1 MPPSFHLSEH
11 WPPPADPGARDRLL
25 ERFAALGRAEA
36 RFAARPDL
44 RRLLAALGGNSPYL
58 SDLALREPATLRLL
72 VESGPE
78 AALTAAL
85 APLATTDPAIVRPRL
100 AGLLRQAKRQVALVT
115 AIADIGG
122 SWKLERVCAAL
133 SDLAE
138 QALRLATRHLLLAAH
153 RAGDITLPDPAAP
166 DEASGFVA
174 LGMGKL
180 GARELNY
187 SSDVDLVLLFDPS
200 RARGDAVPGAV
211 HARLARD
218 LASLMEAR
226 DPNGYVFRIDLRLR
240 PDPAATPPAV
250 SLPAALAYYEGMAQN
265 WERAA
270 MLKARP
276 VAGDLALG
284 AAFLEEIRPF
294 VWRRYLD
301 FAAID
306 DIHAMRRRIDARVAA
321 ASALKPVQAD
331 GPFGRLAGHNLKLG
345 AGGIRE
351 IEFIVQTLQ
360 LIWGGRDPAL
370 RAPATLAALPLL
382 ARAGL
387 LPPRTASG
395 LAASYRF
402 LRTVEHRLQMVA
414 DRQTH
419 SLPDSAAGVAHF
431 ATFMGGAGEE
441 RFAKRLL
448 SHLHWVE
455 ARYREMFEPKHET
468 ETLPEALDLRGVKQ
482 VPPAALEALAKAGF
496 ANPSAVA
503 SIVQGWQTGR
513 LRAIRSERARAL
525 LLRLL
530 PQVLAALGRQRA
542 PDAALA
548 RFDAFLSRLPSGV
561 QILSLFQRHPALL
574 ARIAAV
580 LGAAPSL
587 AEHLARNP
595 LALEGLLEPAGSR
608 PEAMSDPGRAL
619 AARLAPVSDLEEA
632 INELRSFVQTEGFRI
647 SVATLEGRLDA
658 DAAGI
663 ARTAIAD
670 AALAALLPRVLA
682 DFARRFG
689 RVPQGRMAVV
699 ALGKAGGREMMAGS
713 DLDLM
718 LIYDHPPTVIESRG
732 ARHLSASEWFIRAA
746 HAFVAALS
754 APGAEGPVFAVDM
767 RLRPSGN
774 KGPVAVSLSSFRRY
788 HAADAWT
795 WERMALT
802 RARVVAGPP
811 AFRAEVARAIRAALE
826 AAGPPARIRADAA
839 AMRARV
845 ARELPPAGPWD
856 VRLRPGGLLEV
867 EFMAQVLQL
876 IHAPARPELWQTST
890 RIALAHLA
898 AAALLAEEDSRLLL
912 RADRL
917 YRTVL
922 GMLRV
927 ALGSPVKGALPEAVS
942 LAILHA
948 ARESGEAVLD
958 LAGLSATL
966 DALSRAVRL
975 SFERLVGTLEEKAA
989 S

>member
-1 MPPSFHLSEH
+1 MPPSFHLPEH
-11 WPPPADPGARDRLL
+11 WPPPADAGARDRLI
-25 ERFAALGRAEA
+25 ERFAALGRTEA
-36 RFAARPDL
+36 RLASRPDVQS
-44 RRLLAALGGNSPYL
+44 LLAALGGNSPYL
-58 SDLALREPATLRLL
+58 SDLALREPAAFRLF

-78 AALTAAL
+78 AAFAAAL
-85 APLATTDPAIVRPRL
+85 APLAAADPSIARPRL

-122 SWKLERVCAAL
+122 TWKLERVCAAL
-133 SDLAE
+133 STLAE
-138 QALRLATRHLLLAAH
+138 QALGLATRHLLLALH
-153 RAGDITLPDPAAP
+153 RAGEIVLPDPAAP
-166 DEASGFVA
+166 DHACGFVA

-187 SSDVDLVLLFDPS
+187 SSDVDLVLLFDP
-200 RARGDAVPGAV
+200 ARTRGEAVPGAV

-240 PDPAATPPAV
+240 PDPVATPPAV

-284 AAFLEEIRPF
+284 AEFLEEIRPF

-321 ASALKPVQAD
+321 AAALKPAQAD

-360 LIWGGRDPAL
+360 LIWGGRDPGL
-370 RAPATLAALPLL
+370 RVPATLAALPLL

-395 LAASYRF
+395 LAAAYRF

-419 SLPDSAAGVAHF
+419 SLPESAQGVARF
-431 ATFMGGAGEE
+431 ATFMGGAGAEH
-441 RFAKRLL
+441 FARNLL
-448 SHLHWVE
+448 SHLQRVE

-468 ETLPEALDLRGVKQ
+468 EALPEALDLRGVKGL
-482 VPPAALEALAKAGF
+482 PPAALEAMAKAGF
-496 ANPSAVA
+496 ANPPAAA
-503 SIVQGWQTGR
+503 SFVQGWQTGR

-530 PQVLAALGRQRA
+530 PPILAALGRQRA

-574 ARIAAV
+574 GRIAAV

-595 LALEGLLEPAGSR
+595 LALEGLLEPA
-608 PEAMSDPGRAL
+608 EARQEATADPLRAL
-619 AARLAPVSDLEEA
+619 AARLAPIRDFEEA

-663 ARTAIAD
+663 ARADLAD

-689 RVPQGRMAVV
+689 RVPRGRMAVV

-718 LIYDHPPTVIESRG
+718 LIYDHPATVSESRG
-732 ARHLSASEWFIRAA
+732 ERRLSVSEWFIRAA

-795 WERMALT
+795 WERMVLT

-811 AFRAEVARAIRAALE
+811 AFRAEIARAIRSALE
-826 AAGPPARIRADAA
+826 AAGPAVRIRADAA
-839 AMRARV
+839 AMRARI

-856 VRLRPGGLLEV
+856 IRLRPGGLMEV
-867 EFMAQVLQL
+867 EFIAQVLQL
-876 IHAPARPELWQTST
+876 IHAPARPDLWQTST
-890 RIALAHLA
+890 RAALAGLA
-898 AAALLAEEDSRLLL
+898 AANILAPEDARALL
-912 RADRL
+912 RAERL

-927 ALGSPVKGALPEAVS
+927 ALGSPVKASLPEAVS
-942 LAILHA
+942 LAIIHA

-958 LAGLSATL
+958 VGGLSATL
-966 DALSRAVRL
+966 DECGRAVRL
-975 SFERLVGTLEEKAA
+975 SFERLVGPIEEKAA

>member
-1 MPPSFHLSEH
+1 MSASFHLPER
-11 WPPPADPGARDRLL
+11 WPKSADPGARDRLL
-25 ERFAALGRAEA
+25 ERFTALGRNEA
-36 RFAARPDL
+36 RLAARPDVQS
-44 RRLLAALGGNSPYL
+44 LLAALGGNSPYL
-58 SDLALREPATLRLL
+58 SDLVLREPAAFRLL

-78 AALTAAL
+78 TAFTAAL
-85 APLATTDPAIVRPRL
+85 APLAAADPAVARPRL
-100 AGLLRQAKRQVALVT
+100 AALLRQAKREVALVT

-122 SWKLERVCAAL
+122 IWKLERICAAL

-138 QALRLATRHLLLAAH
+138 HALRLATCHLLLALH
-153 RAGDITLPDPAAP
+153 RAGQIELPDPAAP
-166 DEASGFVA
+166 DRACGFVA

-187 SSDVDLVLLFDPS
+187 SSDVDLVLLFDP
-200 RARGDAVPGAV
+200 AATRGEAVPGAV

-226 DPNGYVFRIDLRLR
+226 DSNGYVFRIDFRLR

-250 SLPAALAYYEGMAQN
+250 SLPAALAYYEGMARN

-321 ASALKPVQAD
+321 AAALKREPVD
-331 GPFGRLAGHNLKLG
+331 GPFARLAGHNLKLG

-360 LIWGGRDPAL
+360 LIWGGRDPGL
-370 RAPATLAALPLL
+370 RVPATLAALPLL

-387 LPPRTASG
+387 LPPRTASR

-402 LRTVEHRLQMVA
+402 LRNVEHRLQMVA

-419 SLPDSAAGVAHF
+419 SLPDTAQGVARF
-431 ATFMGGAGEE
+431 ATFMGGPREE
-441 RFAKRLL
+441 RFARTLL
-448 SHLHWVE
+448 AHLREVE
-455 ARYREMFEPKHET
+455 ARYRDMFEPRNEPD
-468 ETLPEALDLRGVKQ
+468 TLPQPLDLRGVKEP
-482 VPPAALEALAKAGF
+482 PPAALQALTKVGF
-496 ANPSAVA
+496 TDPAAAA
-503 SIVQGWQTGR
+503 SFVQGWQTGR
-513 LRAIRSERARAL
+513 LRAIRSERAQAL
-525 LLRLL
+525 LFRLL
-530 PQVLAALGRQRA
+530 PQILAALGRQRA
-542 PDAALA
+542 PDAALS
-548 RFDAFLSRLPSGV
+548 RFDALLSHLPSGV

-574 ARIAAV
+574 ERVAAV

-595 LALEGLLEPAGSR
+595 LALEGLIETTEAR
-608 PEAMSDPGRAL
+608 PEALPDPSRAL
-619 AARLAPVSDLEEA
+619 AARLAPISDFEDA
-632 INELRSFVQTEGFRI
+632 IDELRSFVQTQGFRI

-663 ARTAIAD
+663 ARAAIAD

-689 RVPQGRMAVV
+689 RVPGGRMAVI

-718 LIYDHPPTVIESRG
+718 LIYDHPPAYAESRG
-732 ARHLSASEWFIRAA
+732 KRHLPASEWFIRAA
-746 HAFVAALS
+746 HAFIAALS

-788 HAADAWT
+788 HALDAWT

-802 RARVVAGPP
+802 RARVVAGQP
-811 AFRAEVARAIRAALE
+811 AFRAEVTEAIRNALNS
-826 AAGPPARIRADAA
+826 AGPAGQIRADAA
-839 AMRARV
+839 AMRARL

-856 VRLRPGGLLEV
+856 IRLRAGGLMEV
-867 EFMAQVLQL
+867 EFIAQVLQL
-876 IHAPARPELWQTST
+876 MFAPQHPELWQTST
-890 RIALAHLA
+890 RAALQGLA
-898 AAALLAEEDSRLLL
+898 AAAVLSPADGGALL
-912 RADRL
+912 RTQQL

-922 GMLRV
+922 GVLRV
-927 ALGSPVKGALPEAVS
+927 ALGSPAQGTLPEAVTF
-942 LAILHA
+942 AVIRA
-948 ARESGEAVLD
+948 VRETGEEVLD
-958 LAGLSATL
+958 VAGLSATL
-966 DALSRAVRL
+966 DECGREVRRI
-975 SFERLVGTLEEKAA
+975 FERLVGPIAEKTAP
-989 S
+989 